1 MGLHKEN
8 YVLDKGPRRTAF
20 DDFIV
25 NFIVAFSGSILLILS
40 SFL

>member
-8 YVLDKGPRRTAF
+8 YVLDESLKQTAF

-40 SFL
+40 NVL